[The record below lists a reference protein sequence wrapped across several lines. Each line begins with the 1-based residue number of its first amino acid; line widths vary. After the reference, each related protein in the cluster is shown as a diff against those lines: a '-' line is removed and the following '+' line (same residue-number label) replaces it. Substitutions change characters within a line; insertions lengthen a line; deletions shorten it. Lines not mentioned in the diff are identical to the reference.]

1 LVEAFKDSVKDRQC
15 LSLHQ
20 YNVKYKV
27 LAVMQKYVGMKVQ
40 KRENL
45 SVVRS
50 FARCCLAKRFLVAL
64 KKAVRI

>member
-1 LVEAFKDSVKDRQC
+1 
-15 LSLHQ
+15 
-20 YNVKYKV
+20 
-27 LAVMQKYVGMKVQ
+27 MQKYVGMKVQ